1 VKRRQFITLL
11 GGAAA
16 ATWPLT
22 ARAQQPAMPVVGILN
37 SAGAKWT
44 AAFHNGLS
52 ETGHVEGRNVTIE
65 LRSSDQYREFPAL
78 AAELVGRRVAVIAAI
93 GGLAAPAAKAATTTI
108 PIVFSVGGDPVE
120 LGLVASLNRPGGN
133 ITGVTFF
140 AAQLLQKQVGLLHD
154 LVPKATVFGVL
165 INPDNPRHAADA
177 SQVQAA
183 VRSLGLEFHVAKAGN
198 ERDLDAAFSGLVE
211 RNVRALVVA
220 GDAFFQRA
228 ATRIG
233 ALTQQHGVAAIFGSR
248 ELVDGGC
255 LMTYSASLADAHR
268 QAGVY
273 TGRILKGEKPGDLPV
288 MQPSKFELIINLKA
302 AKALGLEVPLQ
313 LQQLADEVIE

>member
-1 VKRRQFITLL
+1 MTRDGTVGRFRRNRAKPGVSSGHRSRLNDEDSVRGPHQGQQSTRTAPTGRTHDCKRPLRCTPNDLLPGGGHPHMKRRQFVTLL

-16 ATWPLT
+16 AWPLA
-22 ARAQQPAMPVVGILN
+22 ARAQQAAIPVVGILN

-183 VRSLGLEFHVAKAGN
+183 VGSL
-198 ERDLDAAFSGLVE
+198 
-211 RNVRALVVA
+211 
-220 GDAFFQRA
+220 
-228 ATRIG
+228 
-233 ALTQQHGVAAIFGSR
+233 
-248 ELVDGGC
+248 
-255 LMTYSASLADAHR
+255 
-268 QAGVY
+268 
-273 TGRILKGEKPGDLPV
+273 
-288 MQPSKFELIINLKA
+288 
-302 AKALGLEVPLQ
+302 
-313 LQQLADEVIE
+313 

>member
-1 VKRRQFITLL
+1 
-11 GGAAA
+11 
-16 ATWPLT
+16 
-22 ARAQQPAMPVVGILN
+22 
-37 SAGAKWT
+37 
-44 AAFHNGLS
+44 
-52 ETGHVEGRNVTIE
+52 
-65 LRSSDQYREFPAL
+65 
-78 AAELVGRRVAVIAAI
+78 
-93 GGLAAPAAKAATTTI
+93 
-108 PIVFSVGGDPVE
+108 
-120 LGLVASLNRPGGN
+120 
-133 ITGVTFF
+133 
-140 AAQLLQKQVGLLHD
+140 LLQKQAGLLHD
-154 LVPKATVFGVL
+154 LVPKAAVFGVL

-198 ERDLDAAFSGLVE
+198 ERDLDAAFAGLVE

-233 ALTQQHGVAAIFGSR
+233 ALTQQHGIATIFGSR
-248 ELVDGGC
+248 ELVDAGC
-255 LMTYSASLADAHR
+255 LMAYSASLADAHR

-302 AKALGLEVPLQ
+302 AKALGIEVPLQ

>member
-1 VKRRQFITLL
+1 MRRREFITLL

-16 ATWPLT
+16 AWPLA
-22 ARAQQPAMPVVGILN
+22 ARAQHSALPVVGLLN

-44 AAFHNGLS
+44 TAVLSGLA
-52 ETGHVEGRNVTIE
+52 ETGHVDGRNVAIE
-65 LRSSDQYREFPAL
+65 LHASEQYGEFPAI
-78 AAELVGRRVAVIAAI
+78 AAELVRRRVAVIAAI

-108 PIVFSVGGDPVE
+108 PIVFSIGGDPVE
-120 LGLVASLNRPGGN
+120 LGLVTSLNRPGGN

-154 LVPKATVFGVL
+154 IVPKAAVFGVL
-165 INPDNPRHAADA
+165 INPGNPRHAADTN
-177 SQVQAA
+177 QVQAA

-198 ERDLDAAFSGLVE
+198 ERDLDAAFAGLAQ

-228 ATRIG
+228 APRIA
-233 ALTQQHGVAAIFGSR
+233 ALTQQHGIAAIFGSR
-248 ELVDGGC
+248 ELVDAGC
-255 LMTYSASLADAHR
+255 LMTYSASLADTHR

-273 TGRILKGEKPGDLPV
+273 VGRILKGEKPAALPV

>member
-1 VKRRQFITLL
+1 
-11 GGAAA
+11 
-16 ATWPLT
+16 
-22 ARAQQPAMPVVGILN
+22 MPVVGILN

-44 AAFHNGLS
+44 AAFRNGLS
-52 ETGHVEGRNVTIE
+52 ETGHIEGRNVTIE
-65 LRSSDQYREFPAL
+65 LRSSEQYSEFPAL

-93 GGLAAPAAKAATTTI
+93 GGLAAPAAKAATAAI

-120 LGLVASLNRPGGN
+120 LGLVARLNRPGGN

-154 LVPKATVFGVL
+154 LVQGAVFGVL

-198 ERDLDAAFSGLVE
+198 ERDLDAAFAGLVE

-220 GDAFFQRA
+220 GDASFQRA

-233 ALTQQHGVAAIFGSR
+233 ALTQQHGIAAIFGSR
-248 ELVDGGC
+248 ELVDAGG

-302 AKALGLEVPLQ
+302 AKALGIEVPLL